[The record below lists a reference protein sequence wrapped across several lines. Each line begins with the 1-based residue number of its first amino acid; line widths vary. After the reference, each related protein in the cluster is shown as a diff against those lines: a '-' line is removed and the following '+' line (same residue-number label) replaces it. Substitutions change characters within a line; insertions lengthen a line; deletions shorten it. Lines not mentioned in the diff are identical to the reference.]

1 MRQLLIMRHAQA
13 QIEKLS
19 PSDRERPITM
29 AGMHEIESIRG
40 QLQGQL
46 SNVGLV
52 LCSNAR
58 RTRQTLE
65 GIRPLLPANV
75 NIVYDDDMY
84 HCNASV
90 LWRKIVDLD
99 PKLNAVLI
107 IGHNPGITQFL
118 RDVDPPTHEFREFPT
133 CGVAIFEVK
142 ENWRSMTLTD
152 MNLARFL
159 QP

>member
-1 MRQLLIMRHAQA
+1 MRHAQA

-29 AGMHEIESIRG
+29 AGMHEIESIRS
-40 QLQGQL
+40 QIQGHL
-46 SNVGLV
+46 SNINLV

-75 NIVYDDDMY
+75 TIMYDDDMY
-84 HCNASV
+84 HCSANV
-90 LWRKIVDLD
+90 LWRKIVDVD
-99 PKLNAVLI
+99 PTFKAILI
-107 IGHNPGITQFL
+107 IGHNPGITQFIK
-118 RDVDPPTHEFREFPT
+118 DINPPTHLVHEFPT

-142 ENWRSMTLTD
+142 EKWRSITSTD
-152 MNLARFL
+152 MNLTRFL
-159 QP
+159 RP